1 MILTNSTPS
10 TPLSETFR
18 LLGLSTKDV
27 ASPVTV
33 LQSSDQA
40 EQVGHKRTQGTKV
53 LKTGPV
59 YTKGKYGQRFDDDLN
74 YSASTF
80 IGRPCQMSV
89 FDPAALPELLV
100 EAIRPLVNRRNV
112 VASEDYE
119 PDLLIFIDC
128 WVQCQNEDFKSYLNA
143 PEEAKPP
150 TRIVTSRRAMSVIYD
165 LFGDPPARKG
175 EIIALF
181 PLRPTARWLYNL
193 HQTRPRLVFREYI
206 LPLFDNR

>member
-18 LLGLSTKDV
+18 LLGLSTRDV
-27 ASPVTV
+27 ASPAMV

-40 EQVGHKRTQGTKV
+40 DQVGRKRTQGTKM
-53 LKTGPV
+53 LKTGPL
-59 YTKGKYGQRFDDDLN
+59 YTKGRYGQKVDDDLN
-74 YSASTF
+74 YGASTF
-80 IGRPCQMSV
+80 IGKPCQMSL

-100 EAIRPLVNRRNV
+100 EAIRPLVHRGSV

-128 WVQCQNEDFKSYLNA
+128 WVQCQNEEFRSYLNA

-165 LFGDPPARKG
+165 LFGDPPASRG
-175 EIIALF
+175 ESIALF
-181 PLRPTARWLYNL
+181 ALRPTARWLYDL
-193 HQTRPRLVFREYI
+193 HQTRPRLVLREYI
-206 LPLFDNR
+206 APLSGNR